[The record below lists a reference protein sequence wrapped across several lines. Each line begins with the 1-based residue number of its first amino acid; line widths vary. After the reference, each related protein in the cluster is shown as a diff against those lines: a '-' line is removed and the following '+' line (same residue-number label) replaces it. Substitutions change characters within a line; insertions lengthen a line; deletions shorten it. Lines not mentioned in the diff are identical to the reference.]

1 MTRLRHARARLV
13 SRAGAIAAA
22 IGRPLRTVAAW
33 WSSLDATER
42 VMYRGLVLLAAGLA
56 LVWVPA
62 ALIVTGAVLTAVSL
76 GFTLRRGA

>member
-1 MTRLRHARARLV
+1 
-13 SRAGAIAAA
+13 
-22 IGRPLRTVAAW
+22 
-33 WSSLDATER
+33 
-42 VMYRGLVLLAAGLA
+42 VLLAAGLA

>member
-1 MTRLRHARARLV
+1 MKRLRHARAGLA
-13 SRAGAIAAA
+13 SRVTAIAGAV
-22 IGRPLRTVAAW
+22 GRPLRAAAAW
-33 WSSLDATER
+33 WSSLEALER